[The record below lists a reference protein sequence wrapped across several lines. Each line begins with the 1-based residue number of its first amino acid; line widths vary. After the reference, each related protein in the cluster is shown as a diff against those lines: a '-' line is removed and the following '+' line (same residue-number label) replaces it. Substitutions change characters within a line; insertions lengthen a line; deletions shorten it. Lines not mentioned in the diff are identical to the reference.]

1 MRWRH
6 RLRWAKH
13 DESNEKTSALLLAW
27 FSLAPAI
34 SPAATPAP
42 DERTAAPRIPGVSA
56 GSALIRAAAEV
67 VAIDTDRRILTL
79 RREDGNTLTVV
90 ADGKVARLESIR
102 TGDIVIARYGHARAL
117 SMQRLAAT
125 AEAGM
130 RPADAPLPSASGPA
144 PRTSPRSLV
153 ADIIAIDDR
162 TRQATFKGIDGSV
175 VDVVFRKRS
184 ELAGVRIGDRV
195 RLDHTDAVAISV
207 TPAGRMV
214 SSRRHHA
221 AQ

>member
-1 MRWRH
+1 M
-6 RLRWAKH
+6 
-13 DESNEKTSALLLAW
+13 
-27 FSLAPAI
+27 

-42 DERTAAPRIPGVSA
+42 GERTAARTPAASA

-79 RREDGNTLTVV
+79 RREDGNILTVV
-90 ADGKVARLESIR
+90 ADGKVTGLESIR

-125 AEAGM
+125 AETVR
-130 RPADAPLPSASGPA
+130 RPADATPSSAIVPA
-144 PRTSPRSLV
+144 PLTSPRSLV

-162 TRQATFKGIDGSV
+162 TRQATFKGIDGSI

-195 RLDHTDAVAISV
+195 RLDHTDAIAISV
-207 TPAGRMV
+207 TPAGRMI

>member
-1 MRWRH
+1 M
-6 RLRWAKH
+6 
-13 DESNEKTSALLLAW
+13 
-27 FSLAPAI
+27 

-42 DERTAAPRIPGVSA
+42 GERTAARTPAASA

-79 RREDGNTLTVV
+79 RREDGNILTVV
-90 ADGKVARLESIR
+90 ADGKVTGLESIR

-125 AEAGM
+125 AETIR
-130 RPADAPLPSASGPA
+130 RPADTTPSSAIVPAPL
-144 PRTSPRSLV
+144 TSPRSLV

-162 TRQATFKGIDGSV
+162 TRQATFKGIDGSI

-195 RLDHTDAVAISV
+195 RLDHTDAIAISV
-207 TPAGRMV
+207 TPAGRMI